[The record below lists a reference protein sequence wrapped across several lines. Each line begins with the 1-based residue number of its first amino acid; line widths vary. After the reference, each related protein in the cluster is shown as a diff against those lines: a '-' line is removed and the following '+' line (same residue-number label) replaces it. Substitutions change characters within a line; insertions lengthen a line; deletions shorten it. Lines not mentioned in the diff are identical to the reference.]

1 MSRLDALIGST
12 RKYNIKKALYD
23 ELTDTIIYWN
33 SKRLYINYKYLN
45 GNTYCYMT
53 TYEDSQGNLV
63 VMPIS
68 ASSLKVHGTTTPP
81 QQRPQQMTIFDFI

>member
-1 MSRLDALIGST
+1 MSRLDELIGST
-12 RKYNIKKALYD
+12 RKYYPIKSIYD

-33 SKRLYINYKYLN
+33 SKRLYVNYKYLN

-53 TYEDSQGNLV
+53 TYEDKQGNLV
-63 VMPIS
+63 AMPIS

-81 QQRPQQMTIFDFI
+81 QPRQQQMTIFDFI